1 MDHDADA
8 HQRTTTSA
16 IVVIALHALLLA
28 IIAAG
33 TVSFCAHVP
42 LHKGDHCLQVIL
54 SNHHNPMPLPPAL
67 GSAGVFV
74 LVRWLL
80 QRATVTTDKQADVAK
95 AETLVTQAARV
106 SYEKTLRYGML
117 YVGRCQSCCPTK
129 VAMEMYRHNAPHK
142 LLSRPLPR

>member
-1 MDHDADA
+1 MDPDADA
-8 HQRTTTSA
+8 PQRTTTSA

-33 TVSFCAHVP
+33 TVSFCAHVT

-54 SNHHNPMPLPPAL
+54 IHQHNLNPMPLPPAL
-67 GSAGVFV
+67 GSAGVLV

-95 AETLVTQAARV
+95 AETLVAQAARV
-106 SYEKTLRYGML
+106 SYEKTLRYG
-117 YVGRCQSCCPTK
+117 T
-129 VAMEMYRHNAPHK
+129 
-142 LLSRPLPR
+142 